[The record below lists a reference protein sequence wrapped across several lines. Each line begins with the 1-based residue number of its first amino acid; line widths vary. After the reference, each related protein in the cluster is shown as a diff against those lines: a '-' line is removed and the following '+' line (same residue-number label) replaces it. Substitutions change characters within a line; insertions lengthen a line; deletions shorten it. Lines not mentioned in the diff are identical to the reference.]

1 MSIPD
6 AQPQAQPAAR
16 SSSLFNT
23 VKDFLLSLGVPA
35 SNNVTQHTA
44 HCHHED
50 VPTEVGS
57 EGTIPRTPLA
67 GPRILPETRT
77 PSPITEAIAPGRLR
91 SLFPPSN
98 YGAVVPGSVYRSSY
112 PQEKNY
118 DFLKSLGVKTIIT
131 LVPEEISP
139 EYRDF
144 MRGADIQHFQVH
156 VNANKGGVR
165 VQSCDM
171 NRALN
176 IVLDRTNH
184 PILIHCNKGKHRTGC
199 VVATLRRL
207 QGLDIELIREEYHT
221 YADPKARFWDEVFFE
236 HFDLNTVMWRA
247 RQEEWIVSSSDADA
261 APPSP
266 PPSPA
271 SCSSLAR
278 VST

>member
-1 MSIPD
+1 MSIPE
-6 AQPQAQPAAR
+6 AHPQAQPAAR
-16 SSSLFNT
+16 SSLLT
-23 VKDFLLSLGVPA
+23 AVKDFLVSLGVPA
-35 SNNVTQHTA
+35 NSNVTQHTA
-44 HCHHED
+44 QCHHED
-50 VPTEVGS
+50 VPNEVGT
-57 EGTIPRTPLA
+57 G
-67 GPRILPETRT
+67 GPAVVPETRT
-77 PSPITEAIAPGRLR
+77 PSPITEAIAPGRMR

-144 MRGADIQHFQVH
+144 MKTAGIQHFQVH
-156 VNANKGGVR
+156 LNANKGGVR

-199 VVATLRRL
+199 LVATLRRI
-207 QGLDIELIREEYHT
+207 QGHDIELIREEYHT

-236 HFDLNTVMWRA
+236 HFDLNTVMWRS
-247 RQEEWIVSSSDADA
+247 RQDEWIMPGPDVDA

-266 PPSPA
+266 PPSPV
-271 SCSSLAR
+271 SSLSLAR
-278 VST
+278 VWA